1 MDSDFSSPISTSSN
15 NIDGKF
21 KPPKSKISELL
32 PSNILDEIECAHKT
46 EAQSTKNVLHNETF
60 SIQENEE
67 TKSTNSSNQ
76 QLNTVIH
83 LNEVFMGNNN
93 GYNFKPPRRNIN
105 SSINVFNSNFY
116 NGGITNPNQYN
127 MVGKVSNMFQYM
139 NLNSN
144 NNNMINTRTTFN
156 KPKRSMKSDNFII
169 GNVLKNKIFNNTNN
183 NINNALDNNST
194 NIINLNNTQPYYI
207 YNNNLHSN
215 STQYL
220 PEINPQQPYSNM
232 FLYNQQNH
240 IYPSN
245 SCNTNNNNNNMYQH
259 NYMSNT
265 VNTSSPLLQQ
275 QQRSIQSKTPPLTEP
290 QIDSIISQL
299 HAKYLQTSL
308 TTVNDVTSSSSQSQP
323 FIPLVNL
330 LDTIGPSLFL
340 KLIRTNKGSRY
351 FQRSLSLQAPTPSDI
366 DLLLHSLTQNIEL
379 IMCDYYGNYFLQKF
393 LPYLSLKHRLLLY
406 RYIKPNFL
414 LIAHDICGNHT
425 LQSLILLQ
433 NSKDEEQYIKECIE
447 NHLET
452 LCYGSNSSHVI
463 QKVLKSVKEV
473 DREYINTYIMGNL
486 IDLCLNPNGICVV
499 KEYIDTTESDF
510 YMRAIVSIF
519 EIETHKLTFDQFG
532 NFGIQEVIKVFGDT
546 YCKRI
551 IHKITEHILEFSLSK
566 FSSNVVDFVIEYLSK
581 HNKNKFIDVLNKIFF
596 EDDNLK
602 EMLKS
607 KFATYVIEN
616 CLVILDALSEND
628 IQISEIKTNVIILL
642 NSIQAIKDKK
652 KISKLVQALIDKEKL
667 MLNNH

>member
-1 MDSDFSSPISTSSN
+1 MDSDFSSPISTSSY

-32 PSNILDEIECAHKT
+32 PSNILDEIECAHKN

-83 LNEVFMGNNN
+83 LNEVFLGNNN
-93 GYNFKPPRRNIN
+93 GYTFKPPRRNIN
-105 SSINVFNSNFY
+105 SSINVLNNNYY
-116 NGGITNPNQYN
+116 NGGMANTNQYN

-139 NLNSN
+139 NLNGN
-144 NNNMINTRTTFN
+144 NNTNMINTRTTFN
-156 KPKRSMKSDNFII
+156 KPKRSMKSDNFIV
-169 GNVLKNKIFNNTNN
+169 GNVLKNNMFNNNTN
-183 NINNALDNNST
+183 INNTNTLDNNST
-194 NIINLNNTQPYYI
+194 NIINSNNTQPYYI
-207 YNNNLHSN
+207 YNNNLHNN
-215 STQYL
+215 STKYL
-220 PEINPQQPYSNM
+220 SEINPQQPYSNM

-240 IYPSN
+240 LYPSN
-245 SCNTNNNNNNMYQH
+245 SCNNNIYQQ
-259 NYMSNT
+259 NYLT
-265 VNTSSPLLQQ
+265 NTSNANALLQQQQ

-290 QIDSIISQL
+290 QIDAIISQL
-299 HAKYLQTSL
+299 HAKYVQTSL
-308 TTVNDVTSSSSQSQP
+308 TTDITASSSQSQP

-433 NSKDEEQYIKECIE
+433 SSKDEEQYIKECIE

-463 QKVLKSVKEV
+463 QKVLKSIKEP
-473 DREYINTYIMGNL
+473 DREYINTYIISNL

-532 NFGIQEVIKVFGDT
+532 NFGIQEVIKVFGDS

-616 CLVILDALSEND
+616 CLVILDTLSEND
-628 IQISEIKTNVIILL
+628 AQISEIKTNVIMLL
-642 NSIQAIKDKK
+642 SSIQAIKDKK